1 MLFHC
6 LFCHMYTR
14 KDRDK
19 GYWDLSCDI
28 AMEYVIDG
36 LYQKCV
42 HVPRSA
48 LRREIYLRLEKALS
62 EKGPVLTAERVYRAL
77 LEMELPERRL
87 DMLKAEFF
95 VDSHDLWEQEDS
107 PKIARSRQN
116 KWNDNREKMQTELET
131 GSKDASEDNRSLLE
145 EVQVENRE
153 RYDYS
158 RFLQKFAVL
167 KEEMQVDPDSF
178 DYAFYTYGLSLYG
191 NMPLIEPLES
201 REVYRVEDFAIVI
214 DTSMSCS
221 GELVRRFLEET
232 YDVLSETESYFK
244 KVHLHIIQC
253 DDAVQSDVLVT
264 SQEELKAYMDDF
276 QIRGSG
282 GTDFRPA
289 FEYVNGLKK
298 SRQAA
303 SLKGLIYFTD
313 GKGIYPVQAPS
324 YDTAFV
330 FIENMFSDESRASLG
345 YESGAG
351 GGTAH
356 GVQAGQQEQRYGGGP
371 EPQERGNAGRPG
383 QQEQTWT
390 IETGMDCLSH
400 RAGEQDMN
408 IKRAKEEIKDTIE
421 AYLLKDENGEYVIP
435 SIRQRPVLLI
445 GPPGVGKTQIMEQIS
460 RECRI
465 GLISYTITHHTRQS
479 AVGLPSSRKRCMGTG
494 SMR

>member
-1 MLFHC
+1 
-6 LFCHMYTR
+6 MYTR
-14 KDRDK
+14 KGRDK

-48 LRREIYLRLEKALS
+48 LRREMYLRLEKALA
-62 EKGPVLTAERVYRAL
+62 EKGHVLTAERVYRAL

-116 KWNDNREKMQTELET
+116 EWNDNREKMQTELET

-145 EVQVENRE
+145 EVRVENRE

-253 DDAVQSDVLVT
+253 DDAVRSDVLVT

-276 QIRGSG
+276 EIRGSG

-298 SRQAA
+298 SRQTA

-330 FIENMFSDESRASLG
+330 FIENMFSDESVPPWAMKVVL
-345 YESGAG
+345 
-351 GGTAH
+351 
-356 GVQAGQQEQRYGGGP
+356 
-371 EPQERGNAGRPG
+371 
-383 QQEQTWT
+383 
-390 IETGMDCLSH
+390 
-400 RAGEQDMN
+400 
-408 IKRAKEEIKDTIE
+408 EEE
-421 AYLLKDENGEYVIP
+421 
-435 SIRQRPVLLI
+435 
-445 GPPGVGKTQIMEQIS
+445 QIMEY
-460 RECRI
+460 RP
-465 GLISYTITHHTRQS
+465 G
-479 AVGLPSSRKRCMGTG
+479 KRNGHG
-494 SMR
+494 Q

>member
-1 MLFHC
+1 
-6 LFCHMYTR
+6 MYTR

-62 EKGPVLTAERVYRAL
+62 ERGPVLTAERVYRAL

-330 FIENMFSDESRASLG
+330 FIENMFSDESVPPWAMKVVL
-345 YESGAG
+345 
-351 GGTAH
+351 
-356 GVQAGQQEQRYGGGP
+356 
-371 EPQERGNAGRPG
+371 
-383 QQEQTWT
+383 
-390 IETGMDCLSH
+390 
-400 RAGEQDMN
+400 
-408 IKRAKEEIKDTIE
+408 EEE
-421 AYLLKDENGEYVIP
+421 
-435 SIRQRPVLLI
+435 
-445 GPPGVGKTQIMEQIS
+445 QIMEY
-460 RECRI
+460 RP
-465 GLISYTITHHTRQS
+465 G
-479 AVGLPSSRKRCMGTG
+479 KRNGHG
-494 SMR
+494 Q

>member
-1 MLFHC
+1 MESPTRQRQLEELDQVELCTRILYQSRNELYVNMHFLDVSLSSLGFEADWNRKGIACDGAVIYYGPAFILDLYKKGRQVVNRYYLHALFHC
-6 LFCHMYTR
+6 LFCHLYTR
-14 KDRDK
+14 KGK
-19 GYWDLSCDI
+19 EKEMWDLACDI
-28 AMEYVIDG
+28 AMESVLDG
-36 LYQKCV
+36 MYEKCI
-42 HVPRSA
+42 HIPQSP
-48 LRREIYLRLEKALS
+48 LRREAYLRIRRFLTGNRTAGASS
-62 EKGPVLTAERVYRAL
+62 EEERNIVLTAERVYHAL
-77 LEMELPERRL
+77 MEMALPERRL
-87 DMLKAEFF
+87 RQLQAEFHL
-95 VDSHDLWEQEDS
+95 DDHDLWEQEDS

-330 FIENMFSDESRASLG
+330 FIENMFSDESVPPWAMKVVL
-345 YESGAG
+345 EE
-351 GGTAH
+351 
-356 GVQAGQQEQRYGGGP
+356 EQLMEY
-371 EPQERGNAGRPG
+371 RPG
-383 QQEQTWT
+383 SRNRHT
-390 IETGMDCLSH
+390 
-400 RAGEQDMN
+400 
-408 IKRAKEEIKDTIE
+408 E
-421 AYLLKDENGEYVIP
+421 ADQNRRNGEMP
-435 SIRQRPVLLI
+435 ADQD
-445 GPPGVGKTQIMEQIS
+445 S
-460 RECRI
+460 RNRH
-465 GLISYTITHHTRQS
+465 GQ
-479 AVGLPSSRKRCMGTG
+479 
-494 SMR
+494 